1 MEKEIAEI
9 LKKALE
15 SIGAGEYYVVPHVQ
29 GDDKY
34 ALEQNEVMSVELL
47 YPYRTVHF
55 SISPRALKWYE
66 GGETE
71 PLMMSI
77 YHEAFH
83 IWFWHYK
90 ELVAREDK
98 EGYENE
104 EENLA
109 EKFGFLMHRL
119 CK

>member
-1 MEKEIAEI
+1 MEKLAEL
-9 LKKALE
+9 LKKILE
-15 SIGAGEYYVVPHVQ
+15 NIGAGEYYVVPHVV

-34 ALEQNEVMSVELL
+34 SLEKNEVMSVELL

-55 SISPRALKWYE
+55 SISPKALKWYE
-66 GGETE
+66 EGNDFEIMTS
-71 PLMMSI
+71 L

-83 IWFWHYK
+83 VWFWHYK
-90 ELVAREDK
+90 ELVANEDK
-98 EGYENE
+98 DGYENE

-109 EKFGFLMHRL
+109 DKFSFMMYRL